1 MKWKLRVR
9 CSERR
14 RQQKDSQE
22 EGDDSAMHC
31 QKVIAGS
38 D

>member
-1 MKWKLRVR
+1 MRVR
-9 CSERR
+9 CRERR
-14 RQQKDSQE
+14 RQQKDPQE

-31 QKVIAGS
+31 QNVIAGS